1 MAQVLL
7 RPNISEVDRLDY
19 ARTIFN
25 SGQTLLALLN
35 DILDLSKIEA
45 GKVDLES
52 IALEPGQ
59 LIGETQTLF
68 AQTAHAKGLTI
79 AARWSGSGRR
89 YLGDPNR
96 LRQMLSNLV
105 SNAIKFT
112 QQGSIRIDASEVA
125 CTGQSATLEFAVRDT
140 GIGIAQDKQALLFQT
155 FSQADSS
162 TTRHYGGTGL
172 GLSIVR
178 TLAQAMGGEV
188 GVESEAGVGSR
199 FWFRARLD
207 LAPTDEPAALAQ
219 TTITAHI
226 GANGPPAL
234 LRGRVLVIEDN
245 PVNQKVM
252 RAMLGPIG
260 MEVTLAD
267 DGQQGLECVMSG
279 DSVDVIVMDLQM
291 PVLDGYGA
299 AQRIRQWEAQ
309 AQKTRTPIIALSADA
324 FDGVQARCL
333 AAGMDEVLSKPVLQ
347 SDLWAALAKWLPA
360 WSLAPQRAPMPVV
373 LKTVDPAA
381 IIALVNEILPLLA
394 LGKADALGRFKALQ
408 ELVAGSELAPEMAEV
423 GLPLKE
429 FRFDLTL
436 DRLRQMASK
445 YKWKTAP

>member
-1 MAQVLL
+1 
-7 RPNISEVDRLDY
+7 
-19 ARTIFN
+19 
-25 SGQTLLALLN
+25 
-35 DILDLSKIEA
+35 
-45 GKVDLES
+45 
-52 IALEPGQ
+52 
-59 LIGETQTLF
+59 
-68 AQTAHAKGLTI
+68 
-79 AARWSGSGRR
+79 
-89 YLGDPNR
+89 
-96 LRQMLSNLV
+96 
-105 SNAIKFT
+105 
-112 QQGSIRIDASEVA
+112 
-125 CTGQSATLEFAVRDT
+125 
-140 GIGIAQDKQALLFQT
+140 
-155 FSQADSS
+155 
-162 TTRHYGGTGL
+162 
-172 GLSIVR
+172 
-178 TLAQAMGGEV
+178 
-188 GVESEAGVGSR
+188 
-199 FWFRARLD
+199 
-207 LAPTDEPAALAQ
+207 
-219 TTITAHI
+219 
-226 GANGPPAL
+226 
-234 LRGRVLVIEDN
+234 
-245 PVNQKVM
+245 
-252 RAMLGPIG
+252 
-260 MEVTLAD
+260 
-267 DGQQGLECVMSG
+267 
-279 DSVDVIVMDLQM
+279 MDLQM